1 MRCFLSVLLV
11 AGTATLVSAVARAGN
26 QEVAEQI
33 VVNLRAN
40 GLSGQTK
47 IGVKF
52 SEGTAWVKGQ
62 AQTQEQMD
70 RILTVVKQTGGVQN
84 IVNEM
89 TIGGGQQ
96 GSSAGSG
103 SVRDQINAFLSN
115 PLRRTEAEPP
125 SRAQQVGTSVPAS
138 REAVPTA
145 LMQPVPAPPAP
156 LPGGEAIPPGTV
168 GAPGGPMPMYSPN
181 VGGGPAPM
189 RTDQPSLPAYA
200 WPTYSAY
207 PNYAAVTYPKQ
218 YSPTAWPYIGPF
230 YPYPQV
236 PLGWRKVSLQW
247 DDGWWFLEFHDK
259 PCCVWW
265 R

>member
-189 RTDQPSLPAYA
+189 RTDQPSLPAYLLRIPELCGRDLPEA
-200 WPTYSAY
+200 VFPDGLAIHR
-207 PNYAAVTYPKQ
+207 PLLPLPAGPAGLAEGLAAMGRRLV
-218 YSPTAWPYIGPF
+218 
-230 YPYPQV
+230 V
-236 PLGWRKVSLQW
+236 PGIPRQAVLRVVAVKT
-247 DDGWWFLEFHDK
+247 
-259 PCCVWW
+259 
-265 R
+265 